1 MTSIIDLPTV
11 GRSRTSLDTVWV
23 VLKIGEFSAVCGV
36 STKRLRYYDEIGLFR
51 PAWTDPASGY
61 RFYSPAQLPELHQVV
76 ALRDLGVGLAEVA
89 DLVAGGVDL
98 STVLR
103 RRRDELEAERVA
115 LQRRLAAIHVALD
128 LDVHG
133 DPIGVVTRR
142 VEAQLVASLSA
153 VLDPGDELEPLFDEI
168 EAHVRDH
175 DARAA
180 RPPALIVHHRTGPR
194 ARVEIVVP
202 VTRPVPETGRV
213 TNRTLDACQVAS
225 LIHRGGYDGL
235 AEKRARLRTWIRQT
249 ARQPAGPPRIVY
261 LQFTGDAA
269 LRLPAPFLAGSTA
282 PFVTELQQPIT

>member
-1 MTSIIDLPTV
+1 
-11 GRSRTSLDTVWV
+11 
-23 VLKIGEFSAVCGV
+23 
-36 STKRLRYYDEIGLFR
+36 
-51 PAWTDPASGY
+51 
-61 RFYSPAQLPELHQVV
+61 
-76 ALRDLGVGLAEVA
+76 
-89 DLVAGGVDL
+89 
-98 STVLR
+98 
-103 RRRDELEAERVA
+103 
-115 LQRRLAAIHVALD
+115 
-128 LDVHG
+128 
-133 DPIGVVTRR
+133 
-142 VEAQLVASLSA
+142 
-153 VLDPGDELEPLFDEI
+153 
-168 EAHVRDH
+168 VRDH

-269 LRLPAPFLAGSTA
+269 LRLPAPFLAGSSA